1 MIDLDIN
8 EFSATGR
15 LVLPDKKEIIISD
28 VKDRIALMEA
38 YARIKTIITKY
49 E

>member
-8 EFSATGR
+8 EFSATGK
-15 LVLPDKKEIIISD
+15 LALTGKKEIIISD
-28 VKDRIALMEA
+28 IKDRIALMEA
-38 YARIKTIITKY
+38 YSRMKTIIQKY